1 MLFPVSSISVNWAK
15 YCCLNFFVLY
25 LEMFLLLVWCIMAYS
40 WLLIQSLLVISGTWS
55 IIVCFSTFSFLDYI
69 CLFGCSMCQ
78 QMLICILSRLLHYVL
93 GCSWSYIRSLHCDLP
108 SELYLSFF
116 SALFVSLLH
125 GMKYLLTNIIT
136 FFLTRRFKTNVES
149 LSLTSFPLYPM
160 LSIASNVFD
169 SSLLSIQQ
177 SIVKVGFP
185 NCPQVPC
192 S

>member
-1 MLFPVSSISVNWAK
+1 M
-15 YCCLNFFVLY
+15 
-25 LEMFLLLVWCIMAYS
+25 
-40 WLLIQSLLVISGTWS
+40 SGTWS

-78 QMLICILSRLLHYVL
+78 QMFICIFLDFCIMFL
-93 GCSWSYIRSLHCDLP
+93 GVAEVILGPFIVICHLNCIFPFLVRYLFPYCMEWSICWRISSL
-108 SELYLSFF
+108 
-116 SALFVSLLH
+116 
-125 GMKYLLTNIIT
+125 